1 MGERMVEFERGKIY
15 KLSFPSDGMNIE
27 TRQTARY
34 PIGLPV
40 KFIVERD
47 ISPTEKYYIVV
58 EPFGGVIAFPLTPI
72 WNQNPLELFDPET
85 SVQTINTLE
94 EYPSEEEADAQ
105 WKIYTEPHM
114 YRWYFDVLRA
124 KNLTSYADWECGW
137 TEIAIQD
144 MLEVGKVMLGAYS
157 QDMINAILDI
167 SLLLYCGDNPEW
179 VTEEDKRFRESMA
192 YKVVECVESMLTLAY
207 TVKTGKNWNLE
218 EGKLE

>member
-1 MGERMVEFERGKIY
+1 MSYERGKVY
-15 KLSFPSDGMNIE
+15 KLSFPCDGMNIE

-47 ISPTEKYYIVV
+47 ISPSEKYYIVV
-58 EPFGGVIAFPLTPI
+58 EPHGGVIAFPLTPI

-85 SVQTINTLE
+85 SVQTISTLE

-105 WKIYTEPHM
+105 WELYTNPELN
-114 YRWYFDVLRA
+114 RWHFEIIRA
-124 KNLTSYADWECGW
+124 NNPPTGYADWECGYS
-137 TEIAIQD
+137 EIAIQH
-144 MLEVGKVMLGAYS
+144 MLEVGKIMLGGYS

-167 SLLLYCGDNPEW
+167 SLLLYGGDNPEW